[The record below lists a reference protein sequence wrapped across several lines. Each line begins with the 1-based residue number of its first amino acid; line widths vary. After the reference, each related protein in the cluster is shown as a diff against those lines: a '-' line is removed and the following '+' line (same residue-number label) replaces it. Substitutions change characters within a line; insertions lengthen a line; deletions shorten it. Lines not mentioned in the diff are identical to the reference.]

1 MTVFPTRRIGSA
13 AMIVG
18 ACLACGSSGGSS
30 SSGKDGGATQDSAAS
45 GDSSSASDGGT
56 GTDSS
61 SPGDSGGS
69 TAWDGGFAGP
79 LKCPGNGN
87 YATNWANTCGTLRW
101 SIKTGSDSASTGVSL
116 LPTLSTIATITAIAS
131 PSPFPSGSTPRTAP
145 TETTVYA
152 FKDVNLIFARLED
165 DSDYHLVMS
174 NGTTTIITE
183 VPYPGCVSGGPWGCL
198 ISRAR
203 ANVEA
208 AIGVSNLQLD
218 MGHDHNLTVSV
229 VGVGF
234 WDEEHGQFDSAP
246 NNVELH
252 PILAICFGAGCDPA
266 M

>member
-1 MTVFPTRRIGSA
+1 MRRSGCA
-13 AMIVG
+13 ALLVG
-18 ACLACGSSGGSS
+18 ACLACGSSGGSG
-30 SSGKDGGATQDSAAS
+30 SSGTDGGATQDSATS
-45 GDSSSASDGGT
+45 GDSSSSS
-56 GTDSS
+56 DSS
-61 SPGDSGGS
+61 PGGDSGGS
-69 TAWDGGFAGP
+69 SAWDGGFAGP
-79 LKCPGNGN
+79 LTCPGKGN

-116 LPTLSTIATITAIAS
+116 LPTFSTIASVTSITP

-145 TETTVYA
+145 AETTVYA

-218 MGHDHNLTVSV
+218 SGHNHNLTVSV

-252 PILAICFGAGCDPA
+252 PVLAICFGAGCDPA